1 MQLLRKCP
9 SCRKYTLEPLCK
21 NCNIMTINPD
31 PPKFSIQDK
40 YGSYRRKMKKLKKEG
55 ATGSQKEQKPE

>member
-1 MQLLRKCP
+1 
-9 SCRKYTLEPLCK
+9 
-21 NCNIMTINPD
+21 MTINPD